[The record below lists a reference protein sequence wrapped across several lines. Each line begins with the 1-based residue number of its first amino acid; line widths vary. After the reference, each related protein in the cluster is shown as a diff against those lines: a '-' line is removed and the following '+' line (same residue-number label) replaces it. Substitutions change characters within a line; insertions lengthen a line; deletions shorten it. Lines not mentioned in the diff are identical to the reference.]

1 MDLLIAILMMMGVNA
16 TPDSFNN
23 QEFLDKN
30 STQIK
35 AAQQKADEL
44 KASGDEKSI
53 IVIVGTG
60 NG

>member
-53 IVIVGTG
+53 IVIVSGG

>member
-1 MDLLIAILMMMGVNA
+1 MDLLIAILMMMGVST

-30 STQIK
+30 SNKIK
-35 AAQQKADEL
+35 EAQQKADEL
-44 KASGDEKSI
+44 KATGNEKSI
-53 IVIVGTG
+53 IVVVSGG